1 MHRMTTPPA
10 ESAVARQLFFA
21 LQKPLNFACG
31 EALLDVSLRLPPGQ
45 WLALQGPSGAGKTT
59 LLRLLAGLEKAAE
72 GLIRVDD
79 ETWLDSRQGKS
90 LATRRRRVGV
100 VFQELGLFPHMNAR
114 RQIDFARR
122 PERAALPT
130 RQLLELVGLEKL
142 AERYPAELS
151 GGQKQRLALARTLA
165 SAPRLLLLDEPLS
178 ALDPELR
185 RSMQAL
191 LQDVR
196 GSGLVDYA
204 ILVSHDLDEACQ
216 LAERLVRL
224 QRGQVCGDAPSSLP
238 LHPPSP
244 FKEPSCASF
253 AACC

>member
-1 MHRMTTPPA
+1 MTTPPTEPA
-10 ESAVARQLFFA
+10 PGELFFA
-21 LQKPLNFACG
+21 LRKSLNFASG

-59 LLRLLAGLEKAAE
+59 LLRLLAGLETAAE
-72 GLIRVDD
+72 GVIRAGD
-79 ETWLDSRQGKS
+79 EIWLDSRRGS
-90 LATRRRRVGV
+90 CLPTRLRRAGM
-100 VFQELGLFPHMNAR
+100 VFQELGLFPHMSAR
-114 RQIDFARR
+114 RQVDFARR
-122 PERAALPT
+122 PESKALPT
-130 RQLLELVGLEKL
+130 GQLLELVGLDKL

-178 ALDPELR
+178 ALDPQLR
-185 RSMQAL
+185 RSMQTL
-191 LQDVR
+191 LQEVR
-196 GSGLVDYA
+196 ASALVDYA

>member
-1 MHRMTTPPA
+1 MTIPSA
-10 ESAVARQLFFA
+10 ESAARQLFFT
-21 LQKPLNFACG
+21 LRKPLNFACG
-31 EALLDVSLRLPPGQ
+31 AAQLEVGLRLPPGQ

-59 LLRLLAGLEKAAE
+59 LLRLLAGLENAAE
-72 GLIRVDD
+72 GSIRVDN

-90 LATRRRRVGV
+90 LPTRLRRVGV

-122 PERAALPT
+122 PDSRALPT
-130 RQLLELVGLEKL
+130 GQLLELVGLDRL

-178 ALDPELR
+178 ALDPQLR

-196 GSGLVDYA
+196 ASALVDYA
-204 ILVSHDLDEACQ
+204 ILVSHDLDEASQ
-216 LAERLVRL
+216 LAERIVRL
-224 QRGQVCGDAPSSLP
+224 QRGRICGDAPTSRPQSHASL
-238 LHPPSP
+238 L
-244 FKEPSCASF
+244 KEPSCASSV
-253 AACC
+253 ACC